1 MGQHL
6 LMWIKQ
12 CHEPPMT
19 GNGLY
24 DLYIYGDDWG
34 MVNIVL
40 PTLSPHVWGNIH
52 TSIDQL
58 F

>member
-1 MGQHL
+1 
-6 LMWIKQ
+6 
-12 CHEPPMT
+12 MT